1 MADSAGDEDAIRA
14 LLDRRID
21 AMRRK
26 DADAAIATLTGDVVS
41 FELAPPLGLG
51 PAQARDAEALRGWFS
66 SWSGPVEIE
75 MRDLV
80 IEVDGTIAW
89 CRSLNRLGGIRS
101 DGRKV
106 GFWMRSTLGLRKTA
120 EGWRIAH
127 GHSSVPLLMD
137 GSYRG
142 AMDLEP

>member
-14 LLDRRID
+14 LLDRRIE

-26 DADAAIATLTGDVVS
+26 DAEAAIATLTEDVVS
-41 FELAPPLGLG
+41 FELAPPLSLG
-51 PAQARDAEALRGWFS
+51 PAGAHDAGALRGWFAA
-66 SWSGPVEIE
+66 WSGPVEIE

-80 IEVDGTIAW
+80 IEVDGSIAW
-89 CRSLNRLGGIRS
+89 CRSLNRLSGTRT
-101 DGRKV
+101 DGREV

-120 EGWRIAH
+120 DGWRIAH